1 MYRFTHIQYVIKDM
15 KYQLCYLKFVKLK
28 LNNFD
33 RISTAEIIK
42 QAAVKFNLY

>member
-1 MYRFTHIQYVIKDM
+1 MFTHILNVIEDI

-33 RISTAEIIK
+33 KVSTAEIIK
-42 QAAVKFNLY
+42 QAIVKFNLY